1 MTEETEEQESR
12 DFQTP
17 PRKASVTSCT
27 RSRGIAKMADVGEGV
42 YFDDANSERKSR
54 GFSRGELTRCCEDSI
69 LFMF

>member
-1 MTEETEEQESR
+1 
-12 DFQTP
+12 
-17 PRKASVTSCT
+17 
-27 RSRGIAKMADVGEGV
+27 MADVGDGV